1 LAAVALGRPRARTQG
16 SYYNYTIIQ
25 IIAELYYNYT
35 IMLGGAKSELYYN
48 YTCASP
54 PPPWAAWAGGKPK
67 CSIFFI
73 MYCYKLPSSYK
84 LPLANSCMLS
94 Q

>member
-1 LAAVALGRPRARTQG
+1 MPLTHDYCFVKNNNRIPQGPIELNQKTASRKGQG

-48 YTCASP
+48 HTCASP
-54 PPPWAAWAGGKPK
+54 PPHGPPGPVANQNAAF
-67 CSIFFI
+67 S
-73 MYCYKLPSSYK
+73 L
-84 LPLANSCMLS
+84 
-94 Q
+94 